1 MLRTAKRNT
10 KTTQKTRFLPLF
22 YAQKAY
28 LFARKLRSPRPS
40 KLHAEKRTPKKQ
52 GFAEKPQMR
61 SVLKVHIQHT
71 FQAKSVLSENPYSMG
86 FPAPFSLF
94 FFFQVQIKKE
104 KIVNILYSYNI
115 FTIPPA
121 LSNNPYFSKKI
132 PSITKQN
139 NSRARSPREFFFQ
152 KQEPNIQIK
161 DFFPPPGRIFFQVQ
175 KTQKSK
181 KRKKTHKHISIPGQP
196 RRDG

>member
-1 MLRTAKRNT
+1 
-10 KTTQKTRFLPLF
+10 
-22 YAQKAY
+22 
-28 LFARKLRSPRPS
+28 
-40 KLHAEKRTPKKQ
+40 
-52 GFAEKPQMR
+52 MR

-196 RRDG
+196 RRNG